1 MLTLRPGSQA
11 FLLVSLL
18 AVTGEFPLRSLHLLG
33 NERVLRELARR
44 GSGRQVIRN
53 SDGSAQIDT
62 RLFQISGKGRDKS
75 LRLYKGALSVLDWL
89 HPAAY
94 RYYMDSFY
102 GHRFPGDSAHRDRNH
117 RVAEAAAM
125 LMRSG
130 VEIRPYLLPA
140 LQTESIRQTVTGGRH
155 TFYFARDLK
164 KLRAGEQNKTM
175 FTRTVGALFSTGS
188 CYAVYNT
195 RASAMK
201 WNGLG
206 EFKALHSLN
215 ELARMNAG
223 VGMDSAILFG
233 ASEEMALATLAASA
247 HPNRPEFRFDRIYPH
262 IYFVPLDSFGARM
275 LKLLLTP
282 GRNGKMLN
290 ALFDHEDRVRSRMGL
305 TEHDAVVGGVS
316 VLSHFDGD
324 IARLMRFREAAELY
338 GGKYEVLCFPE
349 QAGFVTEYMGALAAV
364 RTITIDE
371 LEEAMGLET

>member
-33 NERVLRELARR
+33 NERVLRELVRR

-75 LRLYKGALSVLDWL
+75 LRLYKGALPVLDWI

-94 RYYMDSFY
+94 RYYMESSY
-102 GHRFPGDSAHRDRNH
+102 GHRFPGDSAHRERNH

-130 VEIRPYLLPA
+130 VEIRPYLLPV
-140 LQTESIRQTVTGGRH
+140 LQTESIRRTVTGCNA
-155 TFYFARDLK
+155 FYFARDLK
-164 KLRAGEQNKTM
+164 KLRAGEQKKTV
-175 FTRTVGALFSTGS
+175 FTRTVGTLFSTGS

-215 ELARMNAG
+215 ELARMNAC
-223 VGMDSAILFG
+223 VGTDSVILFG
-233 ASEEMALATLAASA
+233 ASEETALATLAASA

-262 IYFVPLDSFGARM
+262 IHFVPLDSFGARM
-275 LKLLLTP
+275 LKLLLVP
-282 GRNGKMLN
+282 DCNRKLLS
-290 ALFDHEDRVRSRMGL
+290 ALFEPEDRVKSGMGL
-305 TEHDAVVGGVS
+305 TERDAVVGGVS

-338 GGKYEVLCFPE
+338 GGKYVVLCFPE
-349 QAGFVTEYMGALAAV
+349 QAGFVAEYMGALAAV
-364 RTITIDE
+364 RTISIDE
-371 LEEAMGLET
+371 LEEAMELET

>member
-33 NERVLRELARR
+33 NERVLREL
-44 GSGRQVIRN
+44 V
-53 SDGSAQIDT
+53 
-62 RLFQISGKGRDKS
+62 
-75 LRLYKGALSVLDWL
+75 
-89 HPAAY
+89 
-94 RYYMDSFY
+94 
-102 GHRFPGDSAHRDRNH
+102 
-117 RVAEAAAM
+117 
-125 LMRSG
+125 RSG
-130 VEIRPYLLPA
+130 VEIRPYLLPV
-140 LQTESIRQTVTGGRH
+140 LQTESIRRTVTGCNA
-155 TFYFARDLK
+155 FYFARDLK

-201 WNGLG
+201 WSGLG

-262 IYFVPLDSFGARM
+262 IYFVPLDSFGTRM

-282 GRNGKMLN
+282 DRNRKILN
-290 ALFDHEDRVRSRMGL
+290 ALFDPEGRAKIGMGL
-305 TEHDAVVGGVS
+305 TERDAVVGGVS

-349 QAGFVTEYMGALAAV
+349 QAGFAAEYMGTLAAV

-371 LEEAMGLET
+371 VEEAMGLET

>member
-33 NERVLRELARR
+33 NERVLREL
-44 GSGRQVIRN
+44 V
-53 SDGSAQIDT
+53 
-62 RLFQISGKGRDKS
+62 
-75 LRLYKGALSVLDWL
+75 
-89 HPAAY
+89 
-94 RYYMDSFY
+94 
-102 GHRFPGDSAHRDRNH
+102 
-117 RVAEAAAM
+117 
-125 LMRSG
+125 RSG
-130 VEIRPYLLPA
+130 VEIRPYLLPV
-140 LQTESIRQTVTGGRH
+140 LQTESIRRTVTGCNA
-155 TFYFARDLK
+155 FYFARDIK

-201 WNGLG
+201 WSGLG

-215 ELARMNAG
+215 ELARMN
-223 VGMDSAILFG
+223 VGTGIDSAILFG
-233 ASEEMALATLAASA
+233 ASEETALATLAASA

-262 IYFVPLDSFGARM
+262 IYFVPLDSFGVRM

-282 GRNGKMLN
+282 DRNRKILN
-290 ALFDHEDRVRSRMGL
+290 ALFDPEGRAKSGMGL
-305 TEHDAVVGGVS
+305 TERDAVVGGVS

-349 QAGFVTEYMGALAAV
+349 QAGFAAEYMGTLAAV

-371 LEEAMGLET
+371 VEEAMGLET

>member
-1 MLTLRPGSQA
+1 MLTLRLGSQA

-33 NERVLRELARR
+33 NERVLRELVRR

-62 RLFQISGKGRDKS
+62 RLFQISGRSRDKS

-102 GHRFPGDSAHRDRNH
+102 GHRFPGDSAHRERNH

-125 LMRSG
+125 FMRSG
-130 VEIRPYLLPA
+130 VEIRPYLLPT
-140 LQTESIRQTVTGGRH
+140 LQTESIRQTVTGRH
-155 TFYFARDLK
+155 AFYFARDLK
-164 KLRAGEQNKTM
+164 KLRAVEQNKTM
-175 FTRTVGALFSTGS
+175 FTRTVGALLSIES

-233 ASEEMALATLAASA
+233 ASEETALSTLAAPA
-247 HPNRPEFRFDRIYPH
+247 CPNRPEFRFDRIYPH
-262 IYFVPLDSFGARM
+262 IHFVPPDSFGTRM

-282 GRNGKMLN
+282 DRNRKLLS
-290 ALFDHEDRVRSRMGL
+290 ALFDPEDRFKSGMGL
-305 TEHDAVVGGVS
+305 TERDAVVGGVS

-324 IARLMRFREAAELY
+324 IPRLMRFREAAELY

-371 LEEAMGLET
+371 IEEAMKLET

>member
-1 MLTLRPGSQA
+1 MITLRPGSQA

-18 AVTGEFPLRSLHLLG
+18 AITGEFPLRSLHLLG
-33 NERVLRELARR
+33 NERVLRELVRR

-62 RLFQISGKGRDKS
+62 RLFQISGRGRDKS
-75 LRLYKGALSVLDWL
+75 LRLYKGALPVLDWL

-102 GHRFPGDSAHRDRNH
+102 GHRFPGDSAHRERNH

-125 LMRSG
+125 FMRSG

-140 LQTESIRQTVTGGRH
+140 LQTESIRQTVTGRH
-155 TFYFARDLK
+155 AFYFARDIK

-175 FTRTVGALFSTGS
+175 FTRTVGALFSTKS

-201 WNGLG
+201 WSGLG

-215 ELARMNAG
+215 ELAHMNAG
-223 VGMDSAILFG
+223 TGMDSAILLG
-233 ASEEMALATLAASA
+233 ASEETVLATLATSA

-262 IYFVPLDSFGARM
+262 IYFVPLDSFGIRM

-282 GRNGKMLN
+282 DWNRKLLN
-290 ALFDHEDRVRSRMGL
+290 ALFDPEDHIRSGMGL
-305 TEHDAVVGGVS
+305 TERDAVVGEVS
-316 VLSHFDGD
+316 VLSHFGGD

-338 GGKYEVLCFPE
+338 SGKYEVLCFPE
-349 QAGFVTEYMGALAAV
+349 QAGFVAEYMRTLAAV

-371 LEEAMGLET
+371 IEEAMGLET

>member
-18 AVTGEFPLRSLHLLG
+18 AVTGEFSLRSLCLFG
-33 NERVLRELARR
+33 NERVLRELVRR
-44 GSGRQVIRN
+44 GSGRQFIRN
-53 SDGSAQIDT
+53 SDGSAQVDT
-62 RLFQISGKGRDKS
+62 RLFQISGRGRDKS

-102 GHRFPGDSAHRDRNH
+102 GHRFPGDSAHRERNH

-130 VEIRPYLLPA
+130 VEIRPYLLPV
-140 LQTESIRQTVTGGRH
+140 LQTESIRRTVTGCNA
-155 TFYFARDLK
+155 FYFARDLK

-175 FTRTVGALFSTGS
+175 FTRIVGALFSTGS

-206 EFKALHSLN
+206 EFKALHSVN

-223 VGMDSAILFG
+223 MSVNSAILFG
-233 ASEEMALATLAASA
+233 ASEETALATLAASA
-247 HPNRPEFRFDRIYPH
+247 NPTRPEFRFDRIYPH
-262 IYFVPLDSFGARM
+262 IHFVPLDSFGTRM

-282 GRNGKMLN
+282 DWNRKLLN
-290 ALFDHEDRVRSRMGL
+290 TLFDPEDRVRSGTGL
-305 TEHDAVVGGVS
+305 TERDAVVGGVS

-324 IARLMRFREAAELY
+324 ITRLMRFREAAELY

-349 QAGFVTEYMGALAAV
+349 QAGFVAEYMGTLAAV

-371 LEEAMGLET
+371 LEEAMKLET

>member
-1 MLTLRPGSQA
+1 MMTLRPGSQA

-33 NERVLRELARR
+33 NERVLREL
-44 GSGRQVIRN
+44 V
-53 SDGSAQIDT
+53 
-62 RLFQISGKGRDKS
+62 
-75 LRLYKGALSVLDWL
+75 
-89 HPAAY
+89 
-94 RYYMDSFY
+94 
-102 GHRFPGDSAHRDRNH
+102 
-117 RVAEAAAM
+117 
-125 LMRSG
+125 RSG
-130 VEIRPYLLPA
+130 VEIRPYLLPV

-201 WNGLG
+201 WSGLG

-247 HPNRPEFRFDRIYPH
+247 HPNRPG
-262 IYFVPLDSFGARM
+262 LQ
-275 LKLLLTP
+275 
-282 GRNGKMLN
+282 
-290 ALFDHEDRVRSRMGL
+290 RSIWA
-305 TEHDAVVGGVS
+305 HS
-316 VLSHFDGD
+316 PP
-324 IARLMRFREAAELY
+324 
-338 GGKYEVLCFPE
+338 CE
-349 QAGFVTEYMGALAAV
+349 QLP
-364 RTITIDE
+364 
-371 LEEAMGLET
+371 

>member
-18 AVTGEFPLRSLHLLG
+18 AITGEFPLRSLHLLG
-33 NERVLRELARR
+33 NERVLRELVRR
-44 GSGRQVIRN
+44 GSGRQAIRN

-62 RLFQISGKGRDKS
+62 RLFQISGRGRDKS
-75 LRLYKGALSVLDWL
+75 LRLYKGALTVLDWL

-102 GHRFPGDSAHRDRNH
+102 GHRFPGDSAHRERNH

-130 VEIRPYLLPA
+130 VETRPYLLPT
-140 LQTESIRQTVTGGRH
+140 LQTESIRQTVTGRH
-155 TFYFARDLK
+155 AFYFARDIK

-175 FTRTVGALFSTGS
+175 FTRTVGALFSTKS

-195 RASAMK
+195 RASAIK
-201 WNGLG
+201 WSGLG

-223 VGMDSAILFG
+223 TGMDSAILLG
-233 ASEEMALATLAASA
+233 ASEETALTTLAASA
-247 HPNRPEFRFDRIYPH
+247 HPSRPEFRFDRIYPH
-262 IYFVPLDSFGARM
+262 IYFVPLDSLGVRM

-282 GRNGKMLN
+282 DWNGKMLN
-290 ALFDHEDRVRSRMGL
+290 ALFDPEDRFKSGMGL
-305 TEHDAVVGGVS
+305 TERDAVVGGAS

-338 GGKYEVLCFPE
+338 SGKYEVLCFPE
-349 QAGFVTEYMGALAAV
+349 QAGFAAEYMGTLAAV

>member
-33 NERVLRELARR
+33 NERVLREL
-44 GSGRQVIRN
+44 V
-53 SDGSAQIDT
+53 
-62 RLFQISGKGRDKS
+62 
-75 LRLYKGALSVLDWL
+75 
-89 HPAAY
+89 
-94 RYYMDSFY
+94 
-102 GHRFPGDSAHRDRNH
+102 
-117 RVAEAAAM
+117 
-125 LMRSG
+125 RSG

-140 LQTESIRQTVTGGRH
+140 LQTESIRQTVTGRH
-155 TFYFARDLK
+155 AFYFARDIK

-195 RASAMK
+195 RAAAMK

-262 IYFVPLDSFGARM
+262 IYFVPLDSFGIRM

-282 GRNGKMLN
+282 DRNRKILN
-290 ALFDHEDRVRSRMGL
+290 ALFDPEGRAKSGMGL
-305 TEHDAVVGGVS
+305 TERDAVVGGVS

-349 QAGFVTEYMGALAAV
+349 QAGFAAEYMGTLAAV

-371 LEEAMGLET
+371 VEEAMELET

>member
-1 MLTLRPGSQA
+1 MLTRRPGSQA

-33 NERVLRELARR
+33 NERVLLELARR
-44 GSGRQVIRN
+44 GSDRQVIRN

-175 FTRTVGALFSTGS
+175 FTRTVGALFSTKS

-262 IYFVPLDSFGARM
+262 IYFVPLDSFGVRM

-282 GRNGKMLN
+282 DWNRKLLN
-290 ALFDHEDRVRSRMGL
+290 ALFDPEDRVKNGMGL
-305 TEHDAVVGGVS
+305 TERDAVVGRVS

-349 QAGFVTEYMGALAAV
+349 QAGFVAEYMGALAAV

-371 LEEAMGLET
+371 IEEAMELET

>member
-33 NERVLRELARR
+33 NERVLRELVRR

-62 RLFQISGKGRDKS
+62 RLFQISGKSRDKS
-75 LRLYKGALSVLDWL
+75 LRLYKGALSVLEWL

-102 GHRFPGDSAHRDRNH
+102 GHRFPGDSAHRERNH
-117 RVAEAAAM
+117 RVAEAAA
-125 LMRSG
+125 
-130 VEIRPYLLPA
+130 
-140 LQTESIRQTVTGGRH
+140 
-155 TFYFARDLK
+155 
-164 KLRAGEQNKTM
+164 M
-175 FTRTVGALFSTGS
+175 FTRTVGALFSTKS

-201 WNGLG
+201 WSGLG

-223 VGMDSAILFG
+223 TGMDSAILLD
-233 ASEEMALATLAASA
+233 ASEETALTTLAASA

-262 IYFVPLDSFGARM
+262 IYFVPLDSFGVRM

-282 GRNGKMLN
+282 DRNGKMLN
-290 ALFDHEDRVRSRMGL
+290 ALFDPEDHIKSGMGL
-305 TEHDAVVGGVS
+305 TERDAVVGEVS
-316 VLSHFDGD
+316 VLSHFGSD

-338 GGKYEVLCFPE
+338 SGKYEVLCFPE
-349 QAGFVTEYMGALAAV
+349 QAGFVAEYMRTLAAV

>member
-33 NERVLRELARR
+33 NERVLRELVRR

-62 RLFQISGKGRDKS
+62 RLFQISGKSRDKS

-89 HPAAY
+89 HPTAY

-102 GHRFPGDSAHRDRNH
+102 GHHFPGDSAHRERNH
-117 RVAEAAAM
+117 RVAEAAAVF
-125 LMRSG
+125 MRSG
-130 VEIRPYLLPA
+130 AEIRPYLLPA

-164 KLRAGEQNKTM
+164 KLRAGEQNTTM
-175 FTRTVGALFSTGS
+175 FTRTVGALFSTES
-188 CYAVYNT
+188 CYTVYNT
-195 RASAMK
+195 RTSAMK

-206 EFKALHSLN
+206 EFKTLHSLN
-215 ELARMNAG
+215 ELARMN
-223 VGMDSAILFG
+223 VGTGIDSAILFG
-233 ASEEMALATLAASA
+233 ASEETALATLAASA

-262 IYFVPLDSFGARM
+262 IHFVPLDSFGARM

-282 GRNGKMLN
+282 DWNRKLLN
-290 ALFDHEDRVRSRMGL
+290 ALFDPEDHIRSGMGL
-305 TEHDAVVGGVS
+305 TERDAVVGRVS

-338 GGKYEVLCFPE
+338 GDKYEVLCFPE
-349 QAGFVTEYMGALAAV
+349 QAGFVAEYMGTLAAV

-371 LEEAMGLET
+371 IEEAMELET

>member
-1 MLTLRPGSQA
+1 MLTLRLGSQA

-33 NERVLRELARR
+33 NERVLRELVRR

-75 LRLYKGALSVLDWL
+75 LRLYKGVLPVLDWL

-94 RYYMDSFY
+94 RYYMGSFY
-102 GHRFPGDSAHRDRNH
+102 GHRFPGDSSHRERNH

-125 LMRSG
+125 FMRSG
-130 VEIRPYLLPA
+130 VEIRPYLLPV
-140 LQTESIRQTVTGGRH
+140 LQTESIRQTVTGRH
-155 TFYFARDLK
+155 AFYFARDLK
-164 KLRAGEQNKTM
+164 KLRAVEQNKTM

-188 CYAVYNT
+188 CYAMYNT

-201 WNGLG
+201 WSGLG

-223 VGMDSAILFG
+223 VGVDSAILFG
-233 ASEEMALATLAASA
+233 ASEETVLATLAASA

-282 GRNGKMLN
+282 DRNRKLLS
-290 ALFDHEDRVRSRMGL
+290 ALFDPEDRVRSGMGL
-305 TEHDAVVGGVS
+305 TERDAVVGGVS

-349 QAGFVTEYMGALAAV
+349 QAGFVAEYMGALAAV

>member
-18 AVTGEFPLRSLHLLG
+18 AMTGEFPLRSLHLLG
-33 NERVLRELARR
+33 NERVLRELVRR

-62 RLFQISGKGRDKS
+62 RLFQISGRGRDKS

-102 GHRFPGDSAHRDRNH
+102 GHRFPGDSAHRERNH

-130 VEIRPYLLPA
+130 VEIRPYLLPV
-140 LQTESIRQTVTGGRH
+140 LQTESIRRTVTGCNAL
-155 TFYFARDLK
+155 YFARDLK
-164 KLRAGEQNKTM
+164 KLRAGEQKKTM
-175 FTRTVGALFSTGS
+175 FTRTVGTLFSTGS

-201 WNGLG
+201 WSGLG

-215 ELARMNAG
+215 ELARMN
-223 VGMDSAILFG
+223 VGTGIDSAILFG
-233 ASEEMALATLAASA
+233 ASEETALATLAASA

-262 IYFVPLDSFGARM
+262 IHFVPLDSFGARM

-282 GRNGKMLN
+282 DRNGKMLN

-305 TEHDAVVGGVS
+305 TERDAVVGGVS

-349 QAGFVTEYMGALAAV
+349 QAGFVAEYMGALAAV

>member
-33 NERVLRELARR
+33 NERALRELVRR

-62 RLFQISGKGRDKS
+62 RLFQINGRGRDKS
-75 LRLYKGALSVLDWL
+75 LRLYKGALPVLDWL

-94 RYYMDSFY
+94 RYYMGAFY
-102 GHRFPGDSAHRDRNH
+102 GHRFPGDSAHRERNH
-117 RVAEAAAM
+117 RVAETAAM

-130 VEIRPYLLPA
+130 VEIKPYLLPA
-140 LQTESIRQTVTGGRH
+140 LQTETIRQTVTDRH
-155 TFYFARDLK
+155 AFYFARDLK
-164 KLRAGEQNKTM
+164 KLRAGEQNKTI
-175 FTRTVGALFSTGS
+175 FTRTVGALFSTES
-188 CYAVYNT
+188 CYTVYNT
-195 RASAMK
+195 RTSAMK

-206 EFKALHSLN
+206 EFKTLHSLN

-223 VGMDSAILFG
+223 TGMDSAILLG
-233 ASEEMALATLAASA
+233 ASEETALATLAASA

-262 IYFVPLDSFGARM
+262 IHFVPLDSFGARM
-275 LKLLLTP
+275 LKLLLVP
-282 GRNGKMLN
+282 DCNRKLLS
-290 ALFDHEDRVRSRMGL
+290 ALFEPEDRVKSGMGL
-305 TEHDAVVGGVS
+305 TERDAVVGGVS

-324 IARLMRFREAAELY
+324 IARLMRFRETAELY

-349 QAGFVTEYMGALAAV
+349 QAGFAAEYMGTLAAV

-371 LEEAMGLET
+371 LEEAMELET

>member
-33 NERVLRELARR
+33 SERVLRELVRR

-53 SDGSAQIDT
+53 SDGCAQVDT
-62 RLFQISGKGRDKS
+62 RLFQISGRGRDKS

-102 GHRFPGDSAHRDRNH
+102 GHHFPGDSAHRERNH

-140 LQTESIRQTVTGGRH
+140 LQTESIRQTVTGRH
-155 TFYFARDLK
+155 AFYFARDLK

-175 FTRTVGALFSTGS
+175 FTRTVGALLSTGS

-223 VGMDSAILFG
+223 TGTDSAILFG
-233 ASEEMALATLAASA
+233 ASEETVLSALAASA

-262 IYFVPLDSFGARM
+262 IHFVPLDSFGARM

-282 GRNGKMLN
+282 DRNRKMLS
-290 ALFDHEDRVRSRMGL
+290 ALFDPEDRVKNEMGL
-305 TEHDAVVGGVS
+305 TERDAVVGGVS

-338 GGKYEVLCFPE
+338 GDKYEVLCFPE

-364 RTITIDE
+364 RTITLDE
-371 LEEAMGLET
+371 IEETMGLET

>member
-33 NERVLRELARR
+33 NERVLCELVRR
-44 GSGRQVIRN
+44 GSGRQVLRN

-62 RLFQISGKGRDKS
+62 RLFQINGRGRDKS
-75 LRLYKGALSVLDWL
+75 LRLYKGALPVLEWL

-102 GHRFPGDSAHRDRNH
+102 GHRFPGDSAHRERNH

-125 LMRSG
+125 FMRSG
-130 VEIRPYLLPA
+130 VEIRPYLLPT
-140 LQTESIRQTVTGGRH
+140 LQTESIRQTVTDRH
-155 TFYFARDLK
+155 AFYFARDIK

-175 FTRTVGALFSTGS
+175 FTRTVGALFSTKS

-201 WNGLG
+201 WSGLG

-223 VGMDSAILFG
+223 TGMDSVILFG
-233 ASEEMALATLAASA
+233 ASEETALATLAASA

-262 IYFVPLDSFGARM
+262 IHFVPLDSFGARM
-275 LKLLLTP
+275 LKLLLVP
-282 GRNGKMLN
+282 DCNRKLLS
-290 ALFDHEDRVRSRMGL
+290 ALFEPEDRVKSGMGL
-305 TEHDAVVGGVS
+305 TERDAVVGGVS

-338 GGKYEVLCFPE
+338 GGKYVVLCFPE
-349 QAGFVTEYMGALAAV
+349 QAGFVAEYMGALAAV
-364 RTITIDE
+364 RTISIDE
-371 LEEAMGLET
+371 LEEAMELET